1 MAKDA
6 RIRGQEEEDD
16 NRQVALNINKL
27 QDLVLSDEP
36 DHGKPPDQIASP
48 TRDPPKS
55 ILKATR
61 VTFGKEESEENSVA
75 IAVKDSIDEVV

>member
-1 MAKDA
+1 M
-6 RIRGQEEEDD
+6 
-16 NRQVALNINKL
+16 
-27 QDLVLSDEP
+27 LSDEP